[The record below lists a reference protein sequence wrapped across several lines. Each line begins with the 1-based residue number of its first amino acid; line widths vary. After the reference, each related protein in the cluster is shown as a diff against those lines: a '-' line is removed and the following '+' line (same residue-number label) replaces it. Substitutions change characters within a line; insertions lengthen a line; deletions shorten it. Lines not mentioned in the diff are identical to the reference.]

1 MRSVLEAAKLQGIFE
16 FGGFRLDLNGPLL
29 TRDGRALEVAP
40 KALDILA
47 VLAANA
53 GRVVLKDD
61 LLSLVW
67 PDSVVE
73 EGNLAVYISSLRKVL
88 AENGEPGVWI
98 ETAPKRGYRFAAPV
112 RRVPDI
118 PGVVSSSGSEGLFRI
133 AEHYMLQC
141 TPEGCRRANDIFQGL
156 IGKDPFDARARAGK
170 AGSLLLRYFLGDLSV
185 EQDRDAAAALLAEA
199 GRIHPGCSHVRAN
212 LAHMNWFWNWQ
223 WQKAEDELQGAVELA
238 TDDMTRDYALMWHG
252 SYLSR
257 AGDIDRGIQELQQA
271 NSVRPLSPAI
281 WSLLSYSHF
290 LARDFTKSASVSKE
304 ALQLHP
310 NCWYLYEA
318 LSNALTMLGEYRA
331 ALRYLRLA
339 TLLNPVPNRWL
350 IGNKAY
356 LYVLTGRTGQ
366 AATLLTRMQSRNGHH
381 IPSISVAAAQA
392 AMGDTDGALES
403 IERACAA
410 RDLFVS
416 SLGRDGRLDCLRTRP
431 RFRRI
436 LAQTGASLAALLR

>member
-29 TRDGRALEVAP
+29 TRNGRALEVAP

-118 PGVVSSSGSEGLFRI
+118 PGVVSSNGSEGLFRI

-252 SYLSR
+252 SYLRGREISIEASR
-257 AGDIDRGIQELQQA
+257 SCSRPTPSGLCLRRSGVCCRTPTFSHATSRKA
-271 NSVRPLSPAI
+271 PPSVRRRF
-281 WSLLSYSHF
+281 SYIRT
-290 LARDFTKSASVSKE
+290 AGICTKRC
-304 ALQLHP
+304 P
-310 NCWYLYEA
+310 
-318 LSNALTMLGEYRA
+318 M
-331 ALRYLRLA
+331 
-339 TLLNPVPNRWL
+339 P
-350 IGNKAY
+350 
-356 LYVLTGRTGQ
+356 
-366 AATLLTRMQSRNGHH
+366 
-381 IPSISVAAAQA
+381 
-392 AMGDTDGALES
+392 
-403 IERACAA
+403 
-410 RDLFVS
+410 
-416 SLGRDGRLDCLRTRP
+416 
-431 RFRRI
+431 
-436 LAQTGASLAALLR
+436 